1 MIKYLMSLFKSGSN
15 PIVESEKRAKELDY
29 WKNFWPTLQD
39 ATLNSE
45 EHVDKKIFALS
56 AGAIGLEVTL
66 FSLPFMNNVEK
77 KGFAICAA
85 ACFLLTL
92 CGNLYIQIWG
102 WKKQAEL
109 TADIRAFIQGKP
121 WAPRSKDIYDKIAKN
136 GERIRKGNSY
146 TSIILIIGIASLSIF
161 TFLNI

>member
-1 MIKYLMSLFKSGSN
+1 MFKYLMSLFKSGSN
-15 PIVESEKRAKELDY
+15 PIVNSEQRTKEVAY
-29 WKNFWPTLQD
+29 WTKYWSTLQD
-39 ATLNSE
+39 ATQNSE

-85 ACFLLTL
+85 ACFILAL
-92 CGNLYIQIWG
+92 CGNLFIQIWG

-109 TADIRAFIQGKP
+109 AADIRAFIQGKP

-146 TSIILIIGIASLSIF
+146 TGILLIIGIASLSIF